1 MVAAGGGGGPNGAGA
16 GNACI
21 PYAPPPP
28 ITIPEKKIE
37 KQIFLTMFPLFQIQK
52 CYNFLKLTLS
62 SPKAAHITIIIP
74 VSNDGKNTTENTG
87 RHN

>member
-1 MVAAGGGGGPNGAGA
+1 
-16 GNACI
+16 
-21 PYAPPPP
+21 
-28 ITIPEKKIE
+28 
-37 KQIFLTMFPLFQIQK
+37 MFPLSQIQK
-52 CYNFLKLTLS
+52 SYNFLKLTLS